1 MKWSCLHLYNL
12 YSIKNIQALV
22 FIRKIGIQSFYFK
35 PPCQEIRVH
44 RTVLKRGRFPSS
56 NPLKWNMQRHLLC
69 DDLIGCYCSQSESNR
84 HFMSANDIVQIL
96 NFAFTAALLNYIPLT
111 GVHGRKSF
119 QSSVDI
125 LDSRSVKTIR
135 PILSFFLYK
144 LLDYVNL
151 IKIKVDHQK

>member
-1 MKWSCLHLYNL
+1 
-12 YSIKNIQALV
+12 
-22 FIRKIGIQSFYFK
+22 
-35 PPCQEIRVH
+35 
-44 RTVLKRGRFPSS
+44 
-56 NPLKWNMQRHLLC
+56 MQRHLLC
-69 DDLIGCYCSQSESNR
+69 DDLIGCLRSQLEFNQ

-96 NFAFTAALLNYIPLT
+96 TFAFTAALLNYIPLT
-111 GVHGRKSF
+111 VVHGRKSF

-151 IKIKVDHQK
+151 IKIKVDHQKQFYHMILRLSKDFLKCARWRSQFYGRSSLVQN